1 MVADKEVT
9 KAELPPFTFTFTFE
23 DQIEG
28 QIYFY
33 GSTEVVTDKEVTK
46 AEFSGKRWHDVGA
59 ICHQLILETVPEHAM
74 SFGRLKLTEISE
86 VDWIFCLADWK
97 TESNGHYDVAEH
109 SSIEMTRMKKNPL

>member
-1 MVADKEVT
+1 MVADKEVR

-46 AEFSGKRWHDVGA
+46 AEFSGKR
-59 ICHQLILETVPEHAM
+59 
-74 SFGRLKLTEISE
+74 
-86 VDWIFCLADWK
+86 
-97 TESNGHYDVAEH
+97 
-109 SSIEMTRMKKNPL
+109 

>member
-46 AEFSGKRWHDVGA
+46 AEFSGKR
-59 ICHQLILETVPEHAM
+59 
-74 SFGRLKLTEISE
+74 
-86 VDWIFCLADWK
+86 
-97 TESNGHYDVAEH
+97 
-109 SSIEMTRMKKNPL
+109 